1 MRALLAVAAI
11 ALIVMPVHAEARG
24 GGKRQRSD
32 QVSAQK
38 KPDDSAYKK
47 ALRSIPDQK
56 PADPWAGTR

>member
-1 MRALLAVAAI
+1 MRALLTAAAI
-11 ALIVMPVHAEARG
+11 ALILVPVHAEAR